1 MIQIIG
7 VDDGEDEDGLYE
19 NQAPV
24 LLETLLTGDERLNPL
39 LGYYQYSMTFEQR
52 LEALKEAKPDAQ
64 KELNQ
69 EQEKGITIASRL
81 IKDPKQRDAYL
92 AAIPDVIRQGS
103 EFAFD
108 QLPE

>member
-7 VDDGEDEDGLYE
+7 VDDGEDKDGLYE

-39 LGYYQYSMTFEQR
+39 LRHYQYSMTFEQR
-52 LEALKEAKPDAQ
+52 SKAIKEAKPDA
-64 KELNQ
+64 KKALDQ
-69 EQEKGITIASRL
+69 EQEKVITIASRL
-81 IKDPKQRDAYL
+81 IKDPEQRDAYL
-92 AAIPDVIRQGS
+92 AAIPDIIRQGS
-103 EFAFD
+103 EFSFD